1 MTPEDLIELE
11 RAGRRCEVC
20 QTGRRPQKFE
30 VVRPEG
36 RQPIVMCPACKARY
50 GTEPPM
56 RAGETAVA
64 VTTTA
69 AATATADTAGA
80 PEATASSSSAP
91 QQPGPQGEA
100 QTNGAAA
107 PQQNGSNGSQS
118 NGSAAQTG
126 GARAS
131 KRGASRSG
139 KSSSSS
145 KERSEPRED
154 RLRKALRELPHG
166 EHSVARIAKAAGLN
180 HEKTVRRLHT
190 LHEAGE
196 VQQVG
201 KRWSNEPPST
211 DIEAAM
217 DRLQARTTN
226 LRIVRDR

>member
-1 MTPEDLIELE
+1 MTPEDLTEIE

-20 QTGRRPQKFE
+20 QTGRRWRQFE

-36 RQPIVMCPACKARY
+36 RQPVVMCPACKARY
-50 GTEPPM
+50 GEEPPL
-56 RAGETAVA
+56 RAGETPAA
-64 VTTTA
+64 PPAKA
-69 AATATADTAGA
+69 AAPANAEVAAQSTSASPAAQQPGSQGA
-80 PEATASSSSAP
+80 SQANGSGASPHNGSGTDRPARSRGARKGSARPAKNGQSSSA
-91 QQPGPQGEA
+91 
-100 QTNGAAA
+100 
-107 PQQNGSNGSQS
+107 
-118 NGSAAQTG
+118 
-126 GARAS
+126 
-131 KRGASRSG
+131 
-139 KSSSSS
+139 
-145 KERSEPRED
+145 ERSEPRED

-211 DIEAAM
+211 DIDAAL